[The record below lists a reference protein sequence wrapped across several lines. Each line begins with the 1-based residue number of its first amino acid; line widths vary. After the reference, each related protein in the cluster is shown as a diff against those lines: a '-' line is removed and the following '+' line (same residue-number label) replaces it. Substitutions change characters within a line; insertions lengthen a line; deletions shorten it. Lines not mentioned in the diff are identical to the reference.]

1 MNNAL
6 VLPLSLIVYGALTL
20 YIPSQL
26 AVLSSCEESILRHA
40 REPLQA
46 FFQSGAHSP
55 LYALLLKAA
64 PQSGTVGP
72 HWAGLLCGLAGI
84 TAAARMLRSLAG
96 AHASPGALLLLAAS
110 PSLIAQTRT
119 LSPAPLVL
127 LLVALSYAL
136 FWAYLRGGELVLLA
150 GWAVVSVL
158 AFSAQA
164 SLIYLPFTQALI
176 ALAYRTRYPQRH
188 GFYWPALAAVTGLWI
203 ALFWQPL
210 NRDWTVRLAGVTPE
224 QSAFALDAV
233 AALATGMP
241 GTDALAGAGLFALL
255 LLSGL
260 RACADWRKDAR
271 RGLLVGGLCVPCL
284 LYALSP
290 GNSALLVGAL
300 PPLYGLCAM
309 GLRLYPR
316 WARQGLCAALLL
328 TYCWSYWHLY
338 TQQILFAIK
347 S

>member
-6 VLPLSLIVYGALTL
+6 VLPLSLIVYGTLTL

-26 AVLSSCEESILRHA
+26 AVLSSGEESILRHA

-55 LYALLLKAA
+55 LYALLLKAT

-84 TAAARMLRSLAG
+84 ATAVRLLRGLAG
-96 AHASPGALLLLAAS
+96 AHAAPGALFLLAAS
-110 PSLIAQTRT
+110 PFLISQTRT

-136 FWAYLRGGELVLLA
+136 FWTYLRGGQLGLLA

-164 SLIYLPFTQALI
+164 SLIYLPCTQALI
-176 ALAYRTRYPQRH
+176 ALTYRTRYPQSH
-188 GFYWPALAAVTGLWI
+188 GFYWPALAAVSGLWI

-224 QSAFALDAV
+224 QSASALDAF
-233 AALATGMP
+233 AALSTGVS
-241 GTDALAGAGLFALL
+241 GIDALAGAGLFALL

-290 GNSALLVGAL
+290 GNNALLVGAL
-300 PPLYGLCAM
+300 PPLCGLCAM

-316 WARQGLCAALLL
+316 WARQGLWTALLL

-338 TQQILFAIK
+338 T
-347 S
+347 

>member
-1 MNNAL
+1 MNNTL
-6 VLPLSLIVYGALTL
+6 VLPLSLMIYGALTL
-20 YIPSQL
+20 YMPSQL
-26 AVLSSCEESILRHA
+26 AVLSSGEESILRHA

-46 FFQSGAHSP
+46 FFQSGTHSP
-55 LYALLLKAA
+55 LYALLLKAT

-84 TAAARMLRSLAG
+84 AAAAHMLRSLAG

-110 PSLIAQTRT
+110 PFLIAQTRT

-136 FWAYLRGGELVLLA
+136 FWTYLQGGEKSLLA

-164 SLIYLPFTQALI
+164 GLIYLPFTQALI
-176 ALAYRTRYPQRH
+176 VLAYRTRHPQRH
-188 GFYWPALAAVTGLWI
+188 GLYWPALAAVTGVWV

-210 NRDWTVRLAGVTPE
+210 NRDWTVRLASITPE
-224 QSAFALDAV
+224 QSAFALDAFV
-233 AALATGMP
+233 GLSTGMS
-241 GTDALAGAGLFALL
+241 GMDALAGAGLFALL

-271 RGLLVGGLCVPCL
+271 RMLLIGGIGTPCL

-300 PPLYGLCAM
+300 PSLCGLCAM
-309 GLRLYPR
+309 GLRVYPR
-316 WARQGLCAALLL
+316 WARQGLWAGLLL

-338 TQQILFAIK
+338 A
-347 S
+347 

>member
-1 MNNAL
+1 MNKAL
-6 VLPLSLIVYGALTL
+6 ILPLSLIVYGALTL
-20 YIPSQL
+20 YKPSQL
-26 AVLSSCEESILRHA
+26 AMLSSGEENILRHA

-46 FFQSGAHSP
+46 FFRNGAHSP
-55 LYALLLKAA
+55 LYALLLKVA

-72 HWAGLLCGLAGI
+72 HWAGLLCGLAGLA
-84 TAAARMLRSLAG
+84 AAARMLRSLTG

-110 PSLIAQTRT
+110 PFLIAQTRT

-158 AFSAQA
+158 SFSAQA

-176 ALAYRTRYPQRH
+176 VLAYRTRHPQRH
-188 GFYWPALAAVTGLWI
+188 GLYWPALAAVTGVWI

-210 NRDWTVRLAGVTPE
+210 NHNWTVRLAGVTPK
-224 QSAFALDAV
+224 QSAFAMDAF
-233 AALATGMP
+233 ARLSTGVS
-241 GTDALAGAGLFALL
+241 GIDALAGAGLFALL

-271 RGLLVGGLCVPCL
+271 RSLLVGGLGAPCL
-284 LYALSP
+284 LYALSL

-300 PPLYGLCAM
+300 PSLCGLCAM
-309 GLRLYPR
+309 GLRVYPR
-316 WARQGLCAALLL
+316 WARQGLWAGLLL

-338 TQQILFAIK
+338 A
-347 S
+347 